1 MKEVTSLT
9 LAELRELADQNGKDY
24 VKAVV
29 DVKRGTMVVGMRF
42 HDEAVP
48 LLEEGGSLKDNLW
61 GIRLR
66 PDSYGSPTFV
76 EYNSMLNIKPE
87 QDNTSTSVD
96 DEGLR
101 GAIVAVVDQ
110 VVES

>member
-1 MKEVTSLT
+1 MKEVSTLT
-9 LAELRELADQNGKDY
+9 LDELRQIADDNGKDY

-29 DVKRGTMVVGMRF
+29 DVKRGIMVAGMRF

-48 LLEEGGSLKDNLW
+48 MLEESGSVKGNLW

-66 PDSYGSPTFV
+66 PDAWGTPTFV
-76 EYNSMLNIKPE
+76 EYDSMINIKPE
-87 QDNTSTSVD
+87 QDNTSTGVD

-101 GAIVAVVDQ
+101 DAIQAVVDE
-110 VVES
+110 VMEA